1 MSLNICSACACEI
14 PARLD
19 SCDCDFID
27 NQSSG
32 FNEELKELVFNTL
45 DFYGQIFQAAKE
57 LCIDSGIKYTNDI
70 EDQVIRYADEYKHSV

>member
-45 DFYGQIFQAAKE
+45 DFYG
-57 LCIDSGIKYTNDI
+57 
-70 EDQVIRYADEYKHSV
+70 